1 MEAYQHFSHLD
12 VSVADGLATV
22 RFKGVEVEDFEH
34 SFFTDIRDV
43 FVPLGR
49 DPGVR
54 AVVLAVEPPATST
67 TRFSKLI
74 TQASLEQR
82 AGRFLTIQQVFSEL
96 ATFRKPIVAAVTGS
110 ASGIIANLALL
121 CDSVVAAD
129 AAMFGDG
136 HVGIG
141 IAAGD
146 GGTALW
152 PVLVGPGMAK
162 QILLEGRQLSAAE
175 AHALGLVSQVV
186 PREAVLSA
194 ATEVARR
201 LGALPRVAYLS
212 TKLAVN
218 NHLRFAALLA
228 SDLTAA
234 YEAVTVT
241 EPEFAAARGF
251 AEPATTAETAG

>member
-1 MEAYQHFSHLD
+1 MESYEQFTHLD
-12 VSVADGLATV
+12 VRINEGLAHV
-22 RFKGVEVEDFEH
+22 GFKAAEIEDFEH

-49 DPGVR
+49 DARVQS
-54 AVVLAVEPPATST
+54 VVLAVEPPPSSTSK
-67 TRFSKLI
+67 FSQLI
-74 TQASLEQR
+74 TMATLEQR
-82 AGRFLTIQQVFSEL
+82 AGRFLTIQQVFTEL
-96 ATFRKPIVAAVTGS
+96 ATFRKPIVAAVLGTI
-110 ASGIIANLALL
+110 SGINANVALL
-121 CDSVVAAD
+121 CDSVVASESAK
-129 AAMFGDG
+129 FGDG

-152 PVLVGPGMAK
+152 PALVGPSLAK
-162 QILLEGRQLSAAE
+162 QILLEGRQISAAE
-175 AHALGLVSQVV
+175 AYALGLVSQVV
-186 PREAVLSA
+186 AADAVLRSA
-194 ATEVARR
+194 VEVARR

-218 NHLRFAALLA
+218 NHLRLAALLA

-241 EPEFAAARGF
+241 EPEFAAARGIT
-251 AEPATTAETAG
+251 APATGGS